1 VSVSPGNALH
11 QSIRSH
17 TAPSLLVGAF
27 LLVVAVGLPGCTWIE
42 GTLRGGTHAP
52 LGGESPPPAERL
64 PEAGLPAGGPLIRV
78 GLAHN
83 VESAEVSCAGGL
95 SVTVFADS
103 VWTERSPDASR
114 WRFRA
119 IEGGIEAI
127 GPWGAIPG
135 PAGTVRIAPDGSAP
149 VSFGGTPYRGEIE
162 IFSAAPGS
170 LSVGNILSVESY
182 LLGVVPL
189 EIGRRPPGEVEAVKA
204 QAVAARTYAVA
215 ASGSRASGSFDVF
228 PTVEDQVYGGIDA
241 EEPVSRL
248 AILET
253 AGIIAEHGGEP
264 ITSYF
269 HSCCGGRTEAREETW
284 ELPGLPYLRSVR
296 DTPGG
301 SPDLALSYCR
311 DAADFTWTET
321 WTGPEIAE
329 LVERHLPAVA
339 STPVGQPV
347 GRVRDLRVTA
357 RTPSGRSR
365 WLTVETD
372 GGTYRVFGDR
382 ARWLLRRPGT
392 GRILRSSWF
401 ELDVD
406 RRGGR
411 VARVVARGRGHG
423 HGVGMCQHGALG
435 MAREGYTYDEI
446 LKHYYGGVGLV
457 RAYSVGAR
465 ESSGDRYGPGGEAD
479 PPRENEIDSPQRR

>member
-1 VSVSPGNALH
+1 VSVSPGDALN
-11 QSIRSH
+11 RARWNH
-17 TAPSLLVGAF
+17 TAPSLLIGAF
-27 LLVVAVGLPGCTWIE
+27 LLVVAAGFPGCAWI
-42 GTLRGGTHAP
+42 GRT
-52 LGGESPPPAERL
+52 LGGGAGASLGGGPPSQAERAE
-64 PEAGLPAGGPLIRV
+64 EAGFPAGGPLIRV

-83 VESAEVSCAGGL
+83 VESTEVSCDGGVA
-95 SVTVFADS
+95 VTVFADS
-103 VWTERSPDASR
+103 VWTGRSPDGGR

-119 IEGGIEAI
+119 IDGGIEVV
-127 GPWGAIPG
+127 GPRGVIAGA
-135 PAGTVRIAPDGSAP
+135 AGIVRIAPDGPAP
-149 VSFGGTPYRGEIE
+149 VSFDRTPYRGEIE
-162 IFSAAPGS
+162 VFSAAPGS

-189 EIGRRPPGEVEAVKA
+189 EIGRRSLAEIEAVKA

-228 PTVEDQVYGGIDA
+228 PTVEDQVYGGVEA
-241 EEPVSRL
+241 EEPVSRQ

-253 AGIIAEHGGEP
+253 AGVIVEHDGQP
-264 ITSYF
+264 ITAYF

-301 SPDLALSYCR
+301 SRDLALSYCR
-311 DAADFTWTET
+311 DAADFAWTEA

-339 STPVGQPV
+339 STPVGQPI
-347 GRVRDLRVTA
+347 GRVLDLRVAA

-365 WLTVETD
+365 WLAVDTE

-382 ARWLLRRPGT
+382 VRWLLRRPGT

-401 ELDVD
+401 ELDVE
-406 RRGGR
+406 RRGER
-411 VARVVARGRGHG
+411 ITRVVARGRGHG

-435 MAREGYTYDEI
+435 MARQGYTYDEI
-446 LKHYYGGVGLV
+446 LKHYYSGVELV
-457 RAYSVGAR
+457 RAYSVGDR
-465 ESSGDRYGPGGEAD
+465 ESSGER
-479 PPRENEIDSPQRR
+479 

>member
-1 VSVSPGNALH
+1 
-11 QSIRSH
+11 
-17 TAPSLLVGAF
+17 
-27 LLVVAVGLPGCTWIE
+27 
-42 GTLRGGTHAP
+42 
-52 LGGESPPPAERL
+52 
-64 PEAGLPAGGPLIRV
+64 
-78 GLAHN
+78 
-83 VESAEVSCAGGL
+83 
-95 SVTVFADS
+95 
-103 VWTERSPDASR
+103 
-114 WRFRA
+114 
-119 IEGGIEAI
+119 
-127 GPWGAIPG
+127 
-135 PAGTVRIAPDGSAP
+135 
-149 VSFGGTPYRGEIE
+149 
-162 IFSAAPGS
+162 
-170 LSVGNILSVESY
+170 VGNILSVESY

-228 PTVEDQVYGGIDA
+228 PTVEDQVYGGMDA

-253 AGIIAEHGGEP
+253 AGIIAEHDGEP
-264 ITSYF
+264 ITAYF

-339 STPVGQPV
+339 STPVGQPI

-357 RTPSGRSR
+357 WTPSGRSR

-382 ARWLLRRPGT
+382 VRWLLRRPGT

-401 ELDVD
+401 ELDVER
-406 RRGGR
+406 RRGQ
-411 VARVVARGRGHG
+411 VARVAARGRGHG

-435 MAREGYTYDEI
+435 MARQGYTYDEI
-446 LKHYYGGVGLV
+446 LKHYYSGVELV
-457 RAYSVGAR
+457 RAYSVGDR
-465 ESSGDRYGPGGEAD
+465 EPPGRPYRPGGGVD
-479 PPRENEIDSPQRR
+479 SPRENRIDSPPGR